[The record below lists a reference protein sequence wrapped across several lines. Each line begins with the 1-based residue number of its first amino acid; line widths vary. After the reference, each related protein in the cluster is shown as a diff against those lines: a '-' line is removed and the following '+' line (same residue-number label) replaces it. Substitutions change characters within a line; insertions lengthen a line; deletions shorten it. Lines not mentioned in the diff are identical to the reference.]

1 MTPALYYYRYGGGNG
16 YGTADPGYK
25 IGFTL
30 GNMGYS
36 SVQCATIPI
45 ALMPYL
51 YLAPTV
57 RLIK

>member
-36 SVQCATIPI
+36 SVQCATIPNSI
-45 ALMPYL
+45 NALSLSCTYG
-51 YLAPTV
+51 
-57 RLIK
+57 